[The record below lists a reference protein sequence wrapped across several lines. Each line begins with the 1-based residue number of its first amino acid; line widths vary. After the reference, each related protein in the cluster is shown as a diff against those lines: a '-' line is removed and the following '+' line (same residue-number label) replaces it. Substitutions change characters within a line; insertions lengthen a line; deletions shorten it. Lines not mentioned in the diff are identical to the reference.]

1 MKAARSNI
9 YPHIQP
15 DIEQW
20 PIYKQSQN
28 RTQLIEEIIQTT
40 LDSYQNIQEDTLES
54 ILNKSIYLEK
64 QRVRLEPWKVDPPNE
79 KVFWT
84 KAKKRLDR
92 IATIEDK
99 EEKKAKSISV
109 LKRVIERYAEEIVG
123 SFNKRTFYF
132 ARRFLTVLFKGLFD
146 KLNLFDLLNI
156 GKTRSNCIKHLK
168 VYGPVEKIRSL
179 FEHGTV
185 VILPTHSS
193 NLDSIMIGYML
204 DSVVG
209 LPAFSYGAGLNL
221 YNSGIAAYFMNR
233 LGAYRVDR
241 RKKNPIYLDTL
252 VNMSSISVEDGTNTI
267 FFPGGTRSRDGSL
280 ETKLKLG
287 LLGSVIDAQRVC
299 LEKGNNNKIFIV
311 PLVISYETVLEAGI
325 LIEQNLRK
333 AGKEKYSSQIN
344 RQYTFSSVL
353 KFAYKLYKKR
363 SDVYFSFGEPIDVL
377 ANTIDEQGKSYD
389 KYGKM
394 IDIKS
399 YFQFQGN
406 ITQDDQRESEY
417 TKILG
422 KNIGEIFLKDNII
435 LPSHFIAFT
444 AIELLLAQH
453 NTENIYHILKLPINE
468 WSIPFDQFL
477 KCAAEV
483 KDSLNR
489 LCEANLLKLSEHFE
503 FDLEKLINYGIRTSG
518 IYHTIKPIEYSPKEK
533 ELKINDLPVIYFYR
547 NRLSNYELNEKIKWS
562 QFLWTDKYDK
572 EVID

>member
-1 MKAARSNI
+1 MKAERSKI
-9 YPHIQP
+9 YPHIEQ
-15 DIEQW
+15 DIDQW

-28 RTQLIEEIIQTT
+28 RAHLIEEIIETT
-40 LDSYQNIQEDTLES
+40 LLKYHGISEDTLDS

-64 QRVRLEPWKVDPPNE
+64 QRVRLDPWKVDPPNE

-84 KAKKRLDR
+84 KAKKRLDKL
-92 IATIEDK
+92 TSVEDK
-99 EEKKAKSISV
+99 EEKKVKTLSV
-109 LKRVIERYAEEIVG
+109 LKRIIERYAEEIVG
-123 SFNKRTFYF
+123 NFNKRTFHF
-132 ARRFLTVLFKGLFD
+132 ARRFLSFLFKGLFD
-146 KLNLFDLLNI
+146 KLNFLDLINL
-156 GKTRSNCIKHLK
+156 GHTRANCIKHLK

-179 FEHGTV
+179 FKHGTV

-204 DSVVG
+204 DSIVA

-267 FFPGGTRSRDGSL
+267 FFPGGTRSRDGAI

-311 PLVISYETVLEAGI
+311 PLVISYETVLEAGL
-325 LIEQNLRK
+325 LIEQSLRK

-344 RQYTFSSVL
+344 RQYTFKSIMR
-353 KFAYKLYKKR
+353 FAYKLYKRR

-377 ANTIDEQGKSYD
+377 ANTIDEKGKSYD
-389 KYGKM
+389 KYGKE

-399 YFQFQGN
+399 YFQFQGI
-406 ITQDDQRESEY
+406 ITEDQQRESEY

-435 LPSHFIAFT
+435 LPCHFIAFT
-444 AIELLLAQH
+444 VTELLLAQH
-453 NTENIYHILKLPINE
+453 NSTNIYHILKLPKTE
-468 WSIPFDQFL
+468 WVVPYDQFI
-477 KCAAEV
+477 KCANEV
-483 KDSLNR
+483 K
-489 LCEANLLKLSEHFE
+489 ELLIHSAQSNTFKLSEE
-503 FDLEKLINYGIRTSG
+503 FYLDLDKLIQYGLRTTG
-518 IYHTIKPIEYSPKEK
+518 IYHTIKPIEYNTKNK
-533 ELKINDLPVIYFYR
+533 CLTINDLPVIYFYN
-547 NRLSNYELNEKIKWS
+547 NRLNNYELSGKVKWT
-562 QFLWTDKYDK
+562 QYLWTDEYEK